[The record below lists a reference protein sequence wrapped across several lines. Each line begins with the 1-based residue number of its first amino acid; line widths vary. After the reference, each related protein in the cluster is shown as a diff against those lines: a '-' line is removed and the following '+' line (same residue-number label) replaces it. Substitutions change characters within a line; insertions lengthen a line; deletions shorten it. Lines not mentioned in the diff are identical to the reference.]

1 MKIAILAAGENR
13 RYFPLIFN
21 KPKCLYHLNGSV
33 KLGQVIDNAK
43 QIVSEKD
50 IIVVAGSYICHQQ
63 APHGNGRRGSDHVGY
78 FHGMPAQV

>member
-50 IIVVAGSYICHQQ
+50 IIVVAGYKNKYIKK
-63 APHGNGRRGSDHVGY
+63 GSKWRGDRKYHY
-78 FHGMPAQV
+78 AIFIFIN